1 MNFLI
6 STTKNQPPTASLFR
20 QTALELGH
28 KVEFWFPDET
38 PLGTR
43 GFDYLLCLYTAL
55 NYDDSD
61 LAQAM
66 EMLNSKSFNFLNHPS
81 SLLKVRGKDKQEELF
96 KNLSLPYI
104 PSLILEGNP
113 LEQKEHVKNLFDV
126 AGKIIIKPFRGNK
139 GIGVSI
145 FENLSHVEK
154 RLQDDFLR
162 SDQRWLIQTW
172 MENSGEVRILFYN
185 TNPLLAFRKKS
196 AEGSYLNNLGQ
207 GSSIEDIPINQLD
220 RSLLEMC
227 RKISGHTGLKYF
239 AADFLETQNGP
250 VCLEVNTSPGLI
262 YTSKFYKRNLAKEIL
277 EHEIE
282 K

>member
-20 QTALELGH
+20 QTAVELGH
-28 KVEFWFPDET
+28 EVEFWFPEEE

-43 GFDYLLCLYTAL
+43 DFDNFLCFYTAL

-61 LAQAM
+61 LTQAI
-66 EMLNSKSFNFLNHPS
+66 EALNSHPFNFLNHPA
-81 SLLKVRGKDKQEELF
+81 SLLKVRGKDKQGDLF
-96 KNLSLPYI
+96 KSLSLPYI
-104 PSLILEGNP
+104 PSLILEGDP
-113 LEQKEHVKNLFDV
+113 MVKSELVKNLFDF

-145 FENLSHVEK
+145 YENLSLVEK

-162 SDQRWLIQTW
+162 SDQRWLIQPW
-172 MENSGEVRILFYN
+172 MENTGEVRVLFYDN
-185 TNPLLAFRKKS
+185 NPLLAFRKKS
-196 AEGSYLNNLGQ
+196 AEGSFLNNLGQ
-207 GSSIEDIPINQLD
+207 GSMIEDIATNQVD
-220 RSLLEMC
+220 RNLLEMC
-227 RKISGHTGLKYF
+227 SKIAGHTGLRYF
-239 AADFLETQNGP
+239 AADFLETENGP

-277 EHEIE
+277 EHEI
-282 K
+282 KK